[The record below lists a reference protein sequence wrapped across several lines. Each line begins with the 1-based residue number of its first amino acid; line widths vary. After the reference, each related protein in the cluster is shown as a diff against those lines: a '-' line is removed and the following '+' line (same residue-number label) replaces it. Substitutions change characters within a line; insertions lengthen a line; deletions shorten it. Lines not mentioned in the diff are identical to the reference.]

1 MQAISRF
8 QDFKIPDF
16 KIIIQN
22 SRIVVIELLTVWVIG
37 VVAFFALWA
46 VLLRVIKWISE
57 KKNPKGESFQEES
70 EEKVISPKTLE
81 QS

>member
-1 MQAISRF
+1 M
-8 QDFKIPDF
+8 
-16 KIIIQN
+16 
-22 SRIVVIELLTVWVIG
+22 VTELLVVWVIG

-46 VLLRVIKWISE
+46 VLLKVIKWISE
-57 KKNPKGESFQEES
+57 KRNPKWESFQEEP

>member
-1 MQAISRF
+1 M
-8 QDFKIPDF
+8 
-16 KIIIQN
+16 
-22 SRIVVIELLTVWVIG
+22 VTELLVVWVVG
-37 VVAFFALWA
+37 VVTFFALWT
-46 VLLRVIKWISE
+46 VLLKVIKWISE

>member
-1 MQAISRF
+1 LYFCRQF

-46 VLLRVIKWISE
+46 VLLKVIKWISE
-57 KKNPKGESFQEES
+57 KRNPKGESFQEES